1 MKATLNS
8 NAVREDYDIPPVT
21 RQTEYELL
29 GTHPVNQFVRKARLL
44 GAGLTLIG
52 SLCVAHAQTSVVLA
66 WNSDSDPTVTG
77 YDVVY
82 GTSSSNLNLTQNAGT
97 ATSATVSN
105 LAPGQTYYFAAKAYN
120 AQGETSV
127 PSNIVSY
134 TASAPTPTP
143 TPAPTPTPT
152 PVPTPTPTPRLT
164 PTPTPVPTPTPTPR
178 PTPTPTPVPRPTPTP
193 TPVPTPTPT
202 PQPTPTSGPTVTIF
216 GATAPSNP
224 AQTFNDG
231 AAVELGVKFTPS
243 TSGTITGIRF
253 YKANSNTGTHIGD
266 LWSASGK
273 LLATAAFSGETA
285 SGWQQVN
292 LSTPVAITAGSTY
305 IVSYHTNIYSADPY
319 YFDNAATSG
328 PLTAPASSSCG
339 GNGVYVYSN
348 SSAFPTNTWEASN
361 YWVDVAFVPGAS
373 GPGPVIDTET
383 SSDQQSASS
392 NVSTAAF
399 STNSA
404 NELLLAFVA
413 ADYLSG
419 PNTTVNSVSG
429 AGLNW
434 ALVNRTNTQAGTS
447 EIWRAFAP
455 TPLSNVNVTAS
466 LSQSVVSSITLVTF
480 KGVNTTGTNGSGAI
494 GALGTSNASQGAPTA
509 SLVTTKNNSWVIGV
523 GNDYDNALGR
533 TVPNGQSLV
542 HQDFS
547 STGDTYWVQMQSSA
561 IPYSGTNVLINDTA
575 PSTDRY
581 NLSIVEVLAAP

>member
-1 MKATLNS
+1 M
-8 NAVREDYDIPPVT
+8 
-21 RQTEYELL
+21 
-29 GTHPVNQFVRKARLL
+29 
-44 GAGLTLIG
+44 
-52 SLCVAHAQTSVVLA
+52 
-66 WNSDSDPTVTG
+66 
-77 YDVVY
+77 
-82 GTSSSNLNLTQNAGT
+82 
-97 ATSATVSN
+97 
-105 LAPGQTYYFAAKAYN
+105 
-120 AQGETSV
+120 
-127 PSNIVSY
+127 
-134 TASAPTPTP
+134 
-143 TPAPTPTPT
+143 
-152 PVPTPTPTPRLT
+152 
-164 PTPTPVPTPTPTPR
+164 
-178 PTPTPTPVPRPTPTP
+178 
-193 TPVPTPTPT
+193 PTPTPT

-305 IVSYHTNIYSADPY
+305 IVSYHTNIYSVDAY

>member
-178 PTPTPTPVPRPTPTP
+178 PTPTPTPVP
-193 TPVPTPTPT
+193 TPTPT

-305 IVSYHTNIYSADPY
+305 IVSYHTNIYSVDAY

-419 PNTTVNSVSG
+419 PNTTVNSLSG